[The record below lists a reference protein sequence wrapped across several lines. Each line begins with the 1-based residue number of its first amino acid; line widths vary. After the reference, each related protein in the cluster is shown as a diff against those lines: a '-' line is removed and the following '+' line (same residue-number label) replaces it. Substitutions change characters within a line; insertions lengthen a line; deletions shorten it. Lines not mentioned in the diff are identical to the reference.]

1 MVTDCDKKYLTDEE
15 EKEIYQKILK
25 ILSEK
30 GCTYSDAKNIFHDV
44 LFLIELHNKVNL

>member
-1 MVTDCDKKYLTDEE
+1 MVSDCDKKRLTDEE

-30 GCTYSDAKNIFHDV
+30 GCTYSDAKNIFRDV
-44 LFLIELHNKVNL
+44 LFLIEVYNKVSL